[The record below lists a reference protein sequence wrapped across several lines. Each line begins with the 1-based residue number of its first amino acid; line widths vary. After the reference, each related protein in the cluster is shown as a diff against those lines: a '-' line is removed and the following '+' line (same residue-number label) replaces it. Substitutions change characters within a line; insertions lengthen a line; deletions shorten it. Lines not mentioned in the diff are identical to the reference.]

1 MDLRKDNFMKKSKV
15 GTSDASSDVG
25 YGKPPKATRFQ
36 KGRSGNPKGR
46 QRGDENLLAV
56 FKRMASKRIK
66 IKEGDRWRTITM
78 ADAIILQNY
87 QAALQRDQIAMS
99 NIIRLAEESGEL
111 IDRTDVKQV
120 GRPAIFPIRAKSI
133 EEFLARWGRTVETE

>member
-1 MDLRKDNFMKKSKV
+1 MKQ
-15 GTSDASSDVG
+15 GTKPSDAAHEVG
-25 YGKPPKATRFQ
+25 YGKPPKATRFR

-46 QRGDENLLAV
+46 QSGDENLLSV
-56 FKRMASKRIK
+56 FKRMATKRIK
-66 IKEGDRWRTITM
+66 IREGDKSRTITM

-87 QAALQRDQIAMS
+87 KAALQKDQIAMS

-120 GRPAIFPIRAKSI
+120 GMPAAFPIRSKSM
-133 EEFLARWGRTVETE
+133 EEFLAEFGRKIGD

>member
-1 MDLRKDNFMKKSKV
+1 MKQ
-15 GTSDASSDVG
+15 GTKPSDAAHEVG
-25 YGKPPKATRFQ
+25 YGKPPKATRFR

-46 QRGDENLLAV
+46 QSGDENLLSV
-56 FKRMASKRIK
+56 FKRMATKRTK
-66 IKEGDRWRTITM
+66 IREGDKWRTITM

-87 QAALQRDQIAMS
+87 RAALQKDQIAMS

-120 GRPAIFPIRAKSI
+120 GRPLLVPEKTLTI
-133 EEFLARWGRTVETE
+133 EEFLARFGRSVETE

>member
-1 MDLRKDNFMKKSKV
+1 MKKSKLE
-15 GTSDASSDVG
+15 TSDTSSEVG

-66 IKEGDRWRTITM
+66 IKEGEKWRTITM
-78 ADAIILQNY
+78 ADAIILRNY
-87 QAALQRDQIAMS
+87 NAALNRDQNAMG
-99 NIIRLAEESGEL
+99 NIIRLAEESGEF
-111 IDRTDVKQV
+111 I
-120 GRPAIFPIRAKSI
+120 
-133 EEFLARWGRTVETE
+133 

>member
-1 MDLRKDNFMKKSKV
+1 MKQ
-15 GTSDASSDVG
+15 GTKPSDAAHEVG
-25 YGKPPKATRFQ
+25 YGKPPKATRFR

-46 QRGDENLLAV
+46 QSGDENLLSV
-56 FKRMASKRIK
+56 FKRMATKRIK
-66 IKEGDRWRTITM
+66 IREGDKSRTITM

-87 QAALQRDQIAMS
+87 KAALQKDQIAMS

-120 GRPAIFPIRAKSI
+120 GRPLLVPEKTLTI
-133 EEFLARWGRTVETE
+133 EEFLARFGRSVETE